1 MQVLFIEKV
10 EPREAR
16 RKKMEKIIK
25 NGTPHAINVVDDA
38 GNIVRVLNPDLPSG
52 QQPRCTAN
60 SVVVG
65 DVDGIPLTKTV
76 YGEVFNLPEYEEGV
90 FWIVSQLCRN
100 ARPER
105 GDLLSPS
112 QQIRDKEGKI
122 IGCKSFDGNF

>member
-1 MQVLFIEKV
+1 
-10 EPREAR
+10 
-16 RKKMEKIIK
+16 MEKIIK

-38 GNIVRVLNPDLPSG
+38 GNIVKVLNPDLPSG

-100 ARPER
+100 ACPER
-105 GDLLSPS
+105 DDLISPS